1 MVRYVQFAELD
12 SITERFDAYAKPTA
26 PSDETYQLIYT
37 FFHEGMLSTSSSS
50 SSNFYNISFQEKVDD
65 FLVRF
70 HLKKNIYIIL
80 FYIYFFYYLFLTHFI
95 SFSSSYIRN
104 PCFMPLHEPLL
115 STNNSQL
122 LANKKHPLHSR
133 LSPYSL
139 LFVRLP
145 YYTLGATCAL

>member
-37 FFHEGMLSTSSSS
+37 FFHEGMLSKSS

-70 HLKKNIYIIL
+70 HLKKKYLYYTILHIFFLFVIFNSFHFLLHILETLALCHFMSLSSPATIVNYLPIKNILYIAASPHIL
-80 FYIYFFYYLFLTHFI
+80 CYLFACLTI
-95 SFSSSYIRN
+95 
-104 PCFMPLHEPLL
+104 P
-115 STNNSQL
+115 
-122 LANKKHPLHSR
+122 
-133 LSPYSL
+133 
-139 LFVRLP
+139 
-145 YYTLGATCAL
+145 